1 MSEFYISRNKL
12 LSLFIDQ
19 LMAHKGVG
27 NLNLDEQRQL
37 KAKLE
42 QRLDYSIQEAMIDAL
57 SDEKLAE
64 LDKRLDEG
72 MTDEELELFFEYNS
86 PEVEMKSVL
95 AEVLENFREEY
106 LSSAPEV
113 GAAVEAEPAE
123 VASQVEQ
130 MIVPGGLLS
139 DLEGG
144 F

>member
-12 LSLFIDQ
+12 LSLYVDQ

-27 NLNLDEQRQL
+27 SLNLDEQKQL

-42 QRLDYSIQEAMIDAL
+42 QKLDYSIQEAMIDAL
-57 SDEKLAE
+57 SNEKLEE
-64 LDKRLDEG
+64 LDRRLDEG

-95 AEVLENFREEY
+95 ADVLEKFSEDY

-113 GAAVEAEPAE
+113 GAAPEAGPME

-130 MIVPGGLLS
+130 MVVPGGLLS
-139 DLEGG
+139 DFEGG